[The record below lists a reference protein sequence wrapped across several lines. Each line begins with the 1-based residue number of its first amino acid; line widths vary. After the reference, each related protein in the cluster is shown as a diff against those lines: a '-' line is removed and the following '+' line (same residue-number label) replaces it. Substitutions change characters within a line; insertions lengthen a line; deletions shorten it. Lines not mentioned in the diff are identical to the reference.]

1 MYSRKRLRPRGR
13 ATVACSRVAQPPVTS
28 VAVNSRPRAYA
39 IVAVCAL
46 GAAGLTVGITLAT
59 RSHVPKP
66 ARAQAGRPP
75 LALDLGVRTDAEAVA
90 LRRAADEY
98 NAGKTKQAGT
108 VFRRY
113 HSLEAAVGSAL
124 AAWPGGFGDLGRL
137 ERAHPRSS
145 LVQLHYGLGLYWRGD
160 TTGATTAW
168 RAARRAQPDT
178 SYALRAE
185 DLLYPKF
192 PRGLPAF
199 VPGFAPPAVL
209 ASLSSPAQ
217 YAYLRAH
224 ATDEHG
230 ELLYGVA
237 LQRLERQVSAL
248 REFRR
253 AAAASP
259 ADPEAKVAAA
269 VALFDKAD
277 PSLTFSRLGPLAK
290 RFPGNQSVRFH
301 LGLCLLWLGSVA
313 QARQELRLARD
324 AGPRTPLGIQAQQF
338 LASLAKVGTR

>member
-1 MYSRKRLRPRGR
+1 MRE
-13 ATVACSRVAQPPVTS
+13 VFPVTS
-28 VAVNSRPRAYA
+28 FPVSPRLRAYG

-75 LALDLGVRTDAEAVA
+75 LALDLGLRTDPEAVA

-98 NAGKTKQAGT
+98 NAGKAKQAGA

-113 HSLEAAVGSAL
+113 HSLEALVGSAL

-137 ERAHPRSS
+137 ERAHPRNS

-160 TTGATTAW
+160 TTAATTAW

-192 PRGLPAF
+192 PRGLPTF
-199 VPGFAPPAVL
+199 VPSFTPPAAL
-209 ASLSSPAQ
+209 AKLSPPRQ
-217 YAYLRAH
+217 FAYLKAH
-224 ATDEHG
+224 ATDPHG

-237 LQRLERQVSAL
+237 LQRLGRQVSAL
-248 REFRR
+248 HEFERV
-253 AAAASP
+253 SGV
-259 ADPEAKVAAA
+259 EGQVAAA
-269 VALFDKAD
+269 VARFDKAN
-277 PSLTFSRLGPLAK
+277 PSATFSRLGPLAK
-290 RFPGNQSVRFH
+290 RFPKSQSVRFH
-301 LGLCLLWLGSVA
+301 LGLCLLWIGSVA
-313 QARQELRLARD
+313 QAKQELRLTHD
-324 AGPRTPLGIQAQQF
+324 AGPRTPLGLQAQAF
-338 LASLAKVGTR
+338 LTSLAKVGTR